1 MIISAVVPCYKEQGR
16 ILGVLEKFGDIVN
29 HIIVVDDACPENT
42 GKFVKNNCEDPR
54 VEVIEHDKNLG
65 VGGATLTGYARAI
78 ELNSEIIVKVDGDG
92 QMDPGMIPILIRPIC
107 NGISDYSKGNRF
119 FRLDN
124 ISSMPTT
131 RVIGNLI
138 LSFTSKMSSGYW
150 KIFDPTNGFTAI
162 HGKVAKLLPMEKMAY
177 DYFFESDMLYR
188 LNTLRA
194 VVTDIPMEAIYGEES
209 SSLKISSVLFPFAL
223 GHLKNLIK
231 RIFYLYFLREF
242 NLASL
247 ELIFGI
253 IMTLFGTIFG
263 SINWY
268 DSVTTG
274 IPATTGVVILA
285 ALPVLIGTFLI
296 VSFLNYDLQNQPDS
310 PLHPR
315 L

>member
-1 MIISAVVPCYKEQGR
+1 MRISKKAYADIYGPTV
-16 ILGVLEKFGDIVN
+16 GDKVRLADTEL
-29 HIIVVDDACPENT
+29 V
-42 GKFVKNNCEDPR
+42 
-54 VEVIEHDKNLG
+54 VEVEK
-65 VGGATLTGYARAI
+65 
-78 ELNSEIIVKVDGDG
+78 
-92 QMDPGMIPILIRPIC
+92 
-107 NGISDYSKGNRF
+107 DY
-119 FRLDN
+119 
-124 ISSMPTT
+124 T
-131 RVIGNLI
+131 V
-138 LSFTSKMSSGYW
+138 
-150 KIFDPTNGFTAI
+150 
-162 HGKVAKLLPMEKMAY
+162 
-177 DYFFESDMLYR
+177 
-188 LNTLRA
+188 
-194 VVTDIPMEAIYGEES
+194 YGEES

-223 GHLKNLIK
+223 GHLRNLTK

-296 VSFLNYDLQNQPDS
+296 VSFLNYDLQNQPDL
-310 PLHPR
+310 PLHPS